1 MKFSSTERFK
11 MHWYHL
17 PTSASDI
24 MIDKDFFLGF
34 IKVHI
39 LYHAS
44 KEEIYG
50 VEILD
55 ELSRHGY
62 SLSPGTLYP
71 ALHLLERQ
79 SCLKSRKETVNG
91 KVRKYYTITPEGR
104 EMLEKSK
111 MKIRELVDEVLGS

>member
-1 MKFSSTERFK
+1 
-11 MHWYHL
+11 
-17 PTSASDI
+17 
-24 MIDKDFFLGF
+24 MIDKDFLLGF

-39 LYHAS
+39 LHHAS

-55 ELSRHGY
+55 ELRRHGY

-71 ALHLLERQ
+71 TLHLLERQ
-79 SCLKSRKETVNG
+79 GYLKSRKENVHG
-91 KVRKYYTITPEGR
+91 KVRKYYAITPEGS

-111 MKIRELVDEVLGS
+111 MKIRELVDEVLGSKGGYKK

>member
-1 MKFSSTERFK
+1 
-11 MHWYHL
+11 
-17 PTSASDI
+17 

-55 ELSRHGY
+55 ELRRHGY

-71 ALHLLERQ
+71 TLHFLERQ
-79 SCLKSRKETVNG
+79 GYLRSRKETVNG
-91 KVRKYYTITPEGR
+91 KVRKYYTITPEGL

-111 MKIRELVDEVLGS
+111 MKIKELIDEVLVR

>member
-1 MKFSSTERFK
+1 
-11 MHWYHL
+11 
-17 PTSASDI
+17 

-39 LYHAS
+39 LHHAS

-55 ELSRHGY
+55 ELKRHGY

-79 SCLKSRKETVNG
+79 GYLKSRKEVVNG
-91 KVRKYYTITPEGR
+91 KVRKYYSITPEGL
-104 EMLEKSK
+104 EMLDKSK
-111 MKIRELVDEVLGS
+111 MKIKELVEEVLGK

>member
-1 MKFSSTERFK
+1 
-11 MHWYHL
+11 
-17 PTSASDI
+17 

-39 LYHAS
+39 LHHAS

-55 ELSRHGY
+55 ELRRHGY

-79 SCLKSRKETVNG
+79 GYLKSRKETVNG
-91 KVRKYYTITPEGR
+91 KVRKYYTITPEGS